1 MLLFLLLLRQLLS
14 PAMGCSALML
24 PPRLLPPEC
33 AALIAAA
40 PAGVSANMLARFPM
54 LVEQRGGVSAACCF
68 DWCVGSALRR
78 GGRRLSLG
86 TPTNPNARQ

>member
-1 MLLFLLLLRQLLS
+1 MLLFLLLLRQLLP

-54 LVEQRGGVSAACCF
+54 LVEQRGGVSAACF
-68 DWCVGSALRR
+68 RPAALSTPASTATA
-78 GGRRLSLG
+78 GR
-86 TPTNPNARQ
+86 